1 MKADILDILSGGIP
15 PEIDEILESDFAAVR
30 ERVQKAIDSCPKT
43 VTLEEA
49 REQVRQFGF

>member
-15 PEIDEILESDFAAVR
+15 PEIDEILERDFAAVR
-30 ERVQKAIDSCPKT
+30 ERVQKAVDSCPKT

-49 REQVRQFGF
+49 KEQVRKFGF